1 MKTIKTSMLAL
12 FLVSIATLFSCS
24 EDFGENT
31 IPTPLPEGSETNI
44 NTAYTGVTF
53 NGNAVMHDISGD
65 ECLEI
70 KKALEVLIP
79 NKASNVDETTQLLI
93 IPKLSDVYKEDIEQV
108 YDNGGVI
115 AVVNPSMDNIKQ
127 WSSKNAWNTLHV
139 DNDVNDAM
147 IFSFN
152 NMTHHAIVAK
162 PNHDTFLVNDSDIDN
177 MSDKEEPNFFF
188 KKQGSSKDSTE
199 NVEQDVDSIQYET
212 SYIED
217 NYSDMYTYLSHWVS
231 LMNNDLNEMTTSQK
245 TRGTALDDVKGI
257 FRTYPYSAT
266 FSFSKEEVVRE
277 TWAWF
282 TRKKHT
288 INGNGSIS
296 VAFDIYQIH
305 CYEGQQGAGDY
316 YLVNMTAS
324 VANEDMYRG
333 KWWNTHKGWY
343 VRLCGLYGTNFEVE
357 CAPVFA
363 DDNTKVYANNQVYFT
378 ASGFPSPSTTN
389 GKTQYSRSV
398 TESFNLGG
406 TGSVGSGSEG
416 IKGEAGIKISG
427 GWSWAESDTRD
438 ISDTDIQNNS
448 YGNIVRYKLTFQN
461 LPKYEW
467 SEERGF
473 AEGNSWTYR
482 STSDIRAYWVWYVP
496 GIKDDNKEQPISIR
510 FRANASYGAMSFLTT
525 KADLETKNFDQLAKV
540 EKTFNLVNFIRDKR
554 GTVTIC
560 NNFSDNRAIMDIEIY
575 EASDKARKD
584 TLWKSEET
592 IISNKEKTTT
602 ALPTNKKY
610 MIYITTDDGKKFSYS
625 KNADGL
631 SLKHGNNVT
640 VYAAHDFKQY

>member
-24 EDFGENT
+24 EDLGENT

-53 NGNAVMHDISGD
+53 DGKAVMRDISGD

-79 NKASNVDETTQLLI
+79 NKTSNVDETTQLLI
-93 IPKLSDVYKEDIEQV
+93 IPKLSDIYKDDIEQV

-115 AVVNPSMDNIKQ
+115 AVVNPSMENIKQ

-162 PNHDTFLVNDSDIDN
+162 PNHDTFWVTDSDIDN

-188 KKQGSSKDSTE
+188 KQQGGSKDSTE
-199 NVEQDVDSIQYET
+199 NAELDVDSVQYET

-231 LMNNDLNEMTTSQK
+231 LMNNDLDEMTTSQK
-245 TRGTALDDVKGI
+245 TRGTTLDDVKGI

-266 FSFSKEEVVRE
+266 FSFSKKEVVRE

-282 TRKKHT
+282 TSKKHT
-288 INGNGSIS
+288 ISGNGSIS

-324 VANEDMYRG
+324 VANKDMYKG

-343 VRLCGLYGTNFEVE
+343 VRLCGLYGTSFEVE

-363 DDNTKVYANNQVYFT
+363 DDSSKVYANNQVYFT
-378 ASGFPSPSTTN
+378 ASGFPSPSTTT
-389 GKTQYSRSV
+389 GKTQYSRSI
-398 TESFNLGG
+398 TESINFGG
-406 TGSVGSGSEG
+406 AGSIGYGSEG
-416 IKGEAGIKISG
+416 YKGELGINISG
-427 GWSWAESDTRD
+427 AWSWAESDTRD
-438 ISDTDIQNNS
+438 ISDTDIQNDS

-525 KADLETKNFDQLAKV
+525 KADLQTKNFDQLAKV

-554 GTVTIC
+554 GTITIC
-560 NNFSDNRAIMDIEIY
+560 NDFSNKAIKKIEIY
-575 EASDKARKD
+575 EASDTARKD
-584 TLWKSEET
+584 ILWYSQET
-592 IISNKEKTTT
+592 ITPNKEKTTT
-602 ALPTNKKY
+602 AFPIDKKY
-610 MIYITTDDGKKFSYS
+610 MIYFTTTDNKEYSYS
-625 KNADGL
+625 TYADGL
-631 SLKHGNNVT
+631 RLEHGETVK
-640 VYAAHDFKQY
+640 VYAAYDFK

>member
-266 FSFSKEEVVRE
+266 FSFSKEEVVRK
-277 TWAWF
+277 TYS
-282 TRKKHT
+282 KKHT
-288 INGNGSIS
+288 IKGNGSIS

-305 CYEGQQGAGDY
+305 CYEGQPGAGDY
-316 YLVNMTAS
+316 YLVKMRAS
-324 VANEDMYRG
+324 VANENMYVG
-333 KWWNTHKGWY
+333 KWWNKYAGLY
-343 VRLCGLYGTNFEVE
+343 VRLCGLYGTSFEVE
-357 CAPVFA
+357 CAPVYA
-363 DDNTKVYANNQVYFT
+363 NDSSKVYANDQVYFT
-378 ASGFPSPSTTN
+378 ASGFPSPSTTT
-389 GKTQYSRSV
+389 GRTQYSRSMS
-398 TESFNLGG
+398 ESVKVGG

-416 IKGEAGIKISG
+416 KKGEVGINISG
-427 GWSWAESDTRD
+427 GWSWTESETRD

-448 YGNIVRYKLTFQN
+448 YGNIVKYKLTFQN

-482 STSDIRAYWVWYVP
+482 STSEIHAYWVWYVP
-496 GIKDDNKEQPISIR
+496 NIKDDNKEQPISIR
-510 FRANASYGAMSFLTT
+510 FRANASYGAMSFITT
-525 KADLETKNFDQLAKV
+525 KADLQTKNFDQLAKV

-554 GTVTIC
+554 GTITIC
-560 NNFSDNRAIMDIEIY
+560 NDFSNKAIKKIEIY

-584 TLWKSEET
+584 TLWYSQET
-592 IISNKEKTTT
+592 ITPNKEKTTT
-602 ALPTNKKY
+602 AFPIDKKY
-610 MIYITTDDGKKFSYS
+610 MIYFTTTDNKEYSYS
-625 KNADGL
+625 TYADGL
-631 SLKHGNNVT
+631 RLEHGETVK
-640 VYAAHDFKQY
+640 VYAAYDFK

>member
-162 PNHDTFLVNDSDIDN
+162 PNHDTFWVNDSDIDN

-277 TWAWF
+277 TYS
-282 TRKKHT
+282 KKHT
-288 INGNGSIS
+288 IKGNGSIS

-305 CYEGQQGAGDY
+305 CYEIG
-316 YLVNMTAS
+316 
-324 VANEDMYRG
+324 
-333 KWWNTHKGWY
+333 
-343 VRLCGLYGTNFEVE
+343 
-357 CAPVFA
+357 
-363 DDNTKVYANNQVYFT
+363 
-378 ASGFPSPSTTN
+378 
-389 GKTQYSRSV
+389 
-398 TESFNLGG
+398 
-406 TGSVGSGSEG
+406 
-416 IKGEAGIKISG
+416 
-427 GWSWAESDTRD
+427 
-438 ISDTDIQNNS
+438 
-448 YGNIVRYKLTFQN
+448 
-461 LPKYEW
+461 
-467 SEERGF
+467 
-473 AEGNSWTYR
+473 
-482 STSDIRAYWVWYVP
+482 RAHV
-496 GIKDDNKEQPISIR
+496 
-510 FRANASYGAMSFLTT
+510 
-525 KADLETKNFDQLAKV
+525 
-540 EKTFNLVNFIRDKR
+540 
-554 GTVTIC
+554 
-560 NNFSDNRAIMDIEIY
+560 
-575 EASDKARKD
+575 
-584 TLWKSEET
+584 
-592 IISNKEKTTT
+592 
-602 ALPTNKKY
+602 
-610 MIYITTDDGKKFSYS
+610 
-625 KNADGL
+625 
-631 SLKHGNNVT
+631 
-640 VYAAHDFKQY
+640 